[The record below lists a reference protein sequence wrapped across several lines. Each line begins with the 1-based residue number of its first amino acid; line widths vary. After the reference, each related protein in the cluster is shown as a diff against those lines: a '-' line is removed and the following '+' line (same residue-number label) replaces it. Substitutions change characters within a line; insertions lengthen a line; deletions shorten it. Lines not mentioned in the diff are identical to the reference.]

1 MAEQTTYTTQP
12 SRKGSKKT
20 VLTVVLTILVGLIYF
35 YFNLPA
41 INLHAKEFYVFIF
54 ILCAVYIGLTLLF
67 SGEKLQGGVREYL
80 GFVKRRCLLP
90 GILVALLV
98 VIFLVG
104 TLLSSVIIRARSYH
118 ELLPVTTGDFAQDVD
133 EISYD
138 KIPMLD
144 ETSAEQLGKRKLG
157 ELSDMVSQFEI
168 SSSYT
173 QINYQGRP
181 VRVTYLR
188 YGDFFKWF
196 SNMRNGLPAYMLIDM
211 TTQEVDV
218 VRLPEGQGIKYSPSE
233 YFFRNLN
240 RHLRLKYP
248 TFMFA
253 TPTFEI
259 DENGTPYW
267 VCSKIEKTIGLFGGT
282 DINGAVLVNAVT
294 GESQYY
300 EKEDVPTWVDRVYP
314 SNLIIEQY
322 DYYGTYGNGFLNS
335 LFGQKGVTVSTD
347 GYNYIALNDDVY
359 LYTGVTSVTSDQSN
373 IGFILSNQR
382 TKETKYYSSAG
393 ATEYSAM
400 ASAEGVVQHL
410 NYMATFPLL
419 LNIDGQPTYFIAL
432 KDNANLVKLYAMV
445 NEQQY
450 QIVATGASV
459 AACESAY
466 LDLMAQHGITDPS
479 TRPPVESGLT
489 VTGTIVDI
497 RTAVIDGNSYYYFK
511 LDSDDRYFSISASSN
526 QTAIILNKGDA
537 VTLRISAGTQDSSIV
552 SILSLSL
559 PQPEPA
565 EPKAE

>member
-188 YGDFFKWF
+188 YGDLFKWF

-459 AACESAY
+459 AACEAAY